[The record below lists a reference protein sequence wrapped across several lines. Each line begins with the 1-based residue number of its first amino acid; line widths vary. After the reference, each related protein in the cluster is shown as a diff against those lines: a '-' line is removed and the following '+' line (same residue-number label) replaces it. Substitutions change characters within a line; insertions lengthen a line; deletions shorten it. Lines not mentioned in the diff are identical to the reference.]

1 MRRKKEKSWP
11 PSLPPFPGAVE
22 AQSGKGR
29 EGPFLPS
36 PPLPCTGVGINHC
49 DRARASTYNTSFQIR
64 NARGF
69 GSLAM
74 EKGERGIL
82 HFSLSPFSSRRILLV
97 LRRRPRAPLPPPG
110 PPGPLTRSVLP
121 RRAPETWSL
130 ARRSRPSPP
139 PSAGASSAASRGAG
153 PRRRRRRRRAGH
165 WSRRGSGS
173 RWTWL

>member
-74 EKGERGIL
+74 EKGERGDPSFFTL
-82 HFSLSPFSSRRILLV
+82 TFFLPPDPTSPPAEAESAAAAAGSADPFCSAPEGAGDMVPRPAESAESSSLSWGIL
-97 LRRRPRAPLPPPG
+97 
-110 PPGPLTRSVLP
+110 
-121 RRAPETWSL
+121 
-130 ARRSRPSPP
+130 
-139 PSAGASSAASRGAG
+139 
-153 PRRRRRRRRAGH
+153 
-165 WSRRGSGS
+165 SGE
-173 RWTWL
+173 